1 MHTFLILV
9 GVALLFVVLRSM
21 VHVALLN
28 RHDMN
33 VLAGIAS
40 RTVHRLI
47 GFRVRT
53 AERFEEA
60 QETLHWF
67 FAYYIISLTVIYFVG
82 AMLGF
87 GCIYWGASTVTSWHK
102 ALIDSGSALTTV
114 GFSTPTS
121 AAGKW
126 LTIPEGALGLC
137 IIVYLFTF
145 VPGFQ
150 AAISARDVQTSWLYA
165 RLPNQSNRVDLVT
178 WFEQL
183 GHAQDQDGVWDT
195 WEGWFR
201 QLADSH
207 VTSPMFSV
215 VPSNRSGQ
223 SWIVA
228 AGVVL
233 DAAAF
238 SVSTMN
244 GCPSASG
251 RACVRSGS
259 EAVCSIAE
267 SLRNSTDRRPVSS
280 ASTSRQAYDELC
292 EQLMKRG
299 FHLQPDR
306 EASWKEFA
314 GLRSGYAGSISYLAE
329 RAFVPLVDTLVQ
341 EESG

>member
-1 MHTFLILV
+1 VHTFLILV
-9 GVALLFVVLRSM
+9 GVALLFVVLKSM
-21 VHVALLN
+21 VHVSLLN
-28 RHDMN
+28 RHDMD
-33 VLAGIAS
+33 VLATIAS

-47 GFRVRT
+47 GSQVCIV
-53 AERFEEA
+53 ERYEEA
-60 QETLHWF
+60 QKTLHWF
-67 FAYYIISLTVIYFVG
+67 FGQYIISLIGIYFVG

-87 GCIYWGASTVTSWHK
+87 ACIYWGVSAVPSWHK
-102 ALIDSGSALTTV
+102 ALMDSGSALTTL

-121 AAGKW
+121 DLGKW

-150 AAISARDVQTSWLYA
+150 AAISARDVQTAWLYA

-183 GHAQDQDGVWDT
+183 GHVQDQDGVWNT

-201 QLADSH
+201 QLSDSH
-207 VTSPMFSV
+207 LTSPMLSV

-228 AGVVL
+228 AAVVL

-251 RACVRSGS
+251 RACVHSGS
-259 EAVCSIAE
+259 EAVCLIAE
-267 SLRNSTDRRPVSS
+267 SLRNSTNRRPASPR
-280 ASTSRQAYDELC
+280 STSRKAYDELC
-292 EQLMKRG
+292 EQVMKRG
-299 FHLQPDR
+299 FHLKSDR

-314 GLRSGYAGSISYLAE
+314 RLRSRYAGSVSHLAE
-329 RAFVPLVDTLVQ
+329 RAFVPLVDTLG
-341 EESG
+341 EEEPA